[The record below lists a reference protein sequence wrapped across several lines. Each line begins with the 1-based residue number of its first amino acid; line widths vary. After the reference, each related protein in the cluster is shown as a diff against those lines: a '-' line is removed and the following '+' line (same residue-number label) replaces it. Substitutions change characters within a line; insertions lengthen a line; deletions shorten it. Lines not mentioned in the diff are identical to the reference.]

1 MFEFLYQKID
11 LSNKNSKSYVEPLSK
26 NKIKLIRS
34 LRLKKNRDSEG
45 LFMVEGEKMVSEI
58 IRENPASI
66 EFICTSESNA
76 IFNRAYHTDERSMKE
91 ISNLSTPPSLIAIVR
106 KTEINESAGS
116 FILALDGIQDPGNMG
131 TIIRTADWFGV
142 DRIICSK
149 ETVDC
154 YNSKVIQ
161 ASMGSIFRVP
171 VDYVD
176 LNAYLKDTELPV
188 FGALLDGEDLY
199 KTTIQQSAII
209 LIGNEGNGIS
219 DQLRAHVD
227 RPILIPNYGKG
238 ESLNAS
244 IATGILLA
252 EFRRQ

>member
-1 MFEFLYQKID
+1 M
-11 LSNKNSKSYVEPLSK
+11 EPLSK

-45 LFMVEGEKMVSEI
+45 LFMIEGEKMVLEI
-58 IRENPASI
+58 LRENEDII
-66 EFICTSESNA
+66 EFICTSESTA
-76 IFNRAYHTDERSMKE
+76 IFNRIYHTDERGMKE
-91 ISNLSTPPSLIAIVR
+91 ISNLATPPSLIAIVR
-106 KTEINESAGS
+106 KTETNVSTGN

-171 VDYVD
+171 IDYVD
-176 LNAYLKDTELPV
+176 LEGFLKDAELPIY
-188 FGALLDGEDLY
+188 GALLDGEDLY
-199 KTTIQQSAII
+199 KTTTQQAAII

-219 DQLRAHVD
+219 NELRVHVD
-227 RPILIPNYGKG
+227 KPILIPNYGNA

-252 EFRRQ
+252 EFRRK